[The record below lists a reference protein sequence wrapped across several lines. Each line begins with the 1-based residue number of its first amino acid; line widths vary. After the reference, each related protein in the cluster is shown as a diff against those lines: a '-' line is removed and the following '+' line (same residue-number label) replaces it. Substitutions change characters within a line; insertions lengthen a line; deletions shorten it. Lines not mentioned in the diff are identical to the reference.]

1 MKRRA
6 FITFIGG
13 LAIAWPLA
21 YYAQQP
27 KPAPLK
33 RIGILDIF
41 GCRKPPDLLATR
53 RLAELGWIEG
63 RDFVVDCVS
72 TIGRLDQLSALAH
85 ELVSRHPDV
94 LISVPIPFIKALK
107 QETTTIPIVMTGT
120 PEPVRTGIITN
131 LARPEGNVTG
141 VSLFSFDIISKRIEL
156 LKEIVPHLKRLAIIL
171 SVYDD
176 PKAAEITD
184 EDLAIAATKFGFTWE
199 YFRAAVA
206 NDYDKIF
213 ARLTAEHFDAAYI
226 TPSPL
231 INQNRPH
238 VIQLALR
245 HLIPTIG
252 EGSVWAKDGFLL
264 SYGPNFIPYLARAAE
279 YVDKILRGAKP
290 SELAVERSSKI
301 ELVINLKTAK
311 ALGIT
316 VPPLLLARA
325 DEVIE

>member
-107 QETTTIPIVMTGT
+107 QETTTIPIVH
-120 PEPVRTGIITN
+120 
-131 LARPEGNVTG
+131 
-141 VSLFSFDIISKRIEL
+141 D
-156 LKEIVPHLKRLAIIL
+156 
-171 SVYDD
+171 
-176 PKAAEITD
+176 
-184 EDLAIAATKFGFTWE
+184 W
-199 YFRAAVA
+199 
-206 NDYDKIF
+206 
-213 ARLTAEHFDAAYI
+213 DA
-226 TPSPL
+226 
-231 INQNRPH
+231 
-238 VIQLALR
+238 
-245 HLIPTIG
+245 G
-252 EGSVWAKDGFLL
+252 
-264 SYGPNFIPYLARAAE
+264 
-279 YVDKILRGAKP
+279 
-290 SELAVERSSKI
+290 
-301 ELVINLKTAK
+301 
-311 ALGIT
+311 
-316 VPPLLLARA
+316 ARA
-325 DEVIE
+325 DRYHNQPCTAGRQRYRSFIV

>member
-1 MKRRA
+1 MRRRE
-6 FITFIGG
+6 FIALLGSS
-13 LAIAWPLA
+13 AMWPLA
-21 YYAQQP
+21 SYAQQP

-41 GCRKPPDLLATR
+41 GCRIPPDLLATR
-53 RLAELGWIEG
+53 RLAELGWFEG
-63 RDFVVDCVS
+63 RNFVVDCVT
-72 TIGRLDQLSALAH
+72 TIRRLDQLPTLAH

-107 QETTTIPIVMTGT
+107 QETTAIPIVMTGT

-131 LARPEGNVTG
+131 LARPVGNVTG
-141 VSLFSFDIISKRIEL
+141 VSLFGFDIISKRIEL
-156 LKEIVPHLKRLAIIL
+156 LKEIVPTLKRLAIIL

-176 PKAAEITD
+176 PKAAEIVD
-184 EDLAIAATKFGFTWE
+184 EDLAIAATKLGFTWE
-199 YFRAAVA
+199 YFRGAVA

-213 ARLTAEHFDAAYI
+213 ARLAAEHFDAAYI

-252 EGSVWAKDGFLL
+252 EGPVWAKDGLLL

-290 SELAVERSSKI
+290 GDLPVEQATRLQ
-301 ELVINLKTAK
+301 LVINLKTSK
-311 ALGIT
+311 TLGIT
-316 VPPLLLARA
+316 VQPSLIARA